1 MEKAEFERLVLGV
14 LEELPDFFKEKL
26 RNLEII
32 VEEVPPRQTGLL
44 GLYHGVPLKRRG
56 VFYGNIL
63 PDKITLYKTNI
74 ERIARHRRE
83 PLEDWIRRVLFHEIG
98 HHLGF
103 DEESI
108 RRLT

>member
-1 MEKAEFERLVLGV
+1 MERDEFEALVMRA
-14 LEELPDFFKEKL
+14 LEELPDLFKRKL
-26 RNLEII
+26 KNLEIV
-32 VEEVPPRQTGLL
+32 VEERPPRKTSLL
-44 GLYHGVPLKRRG
+44 GLYQGVPLKRRG

-63 PDKITLYKTNI
+63 PDKITLYKANI
-74 ERIARHRRE
+74 EQIALHRGE

-98 HHLGF
+98 HHFGF